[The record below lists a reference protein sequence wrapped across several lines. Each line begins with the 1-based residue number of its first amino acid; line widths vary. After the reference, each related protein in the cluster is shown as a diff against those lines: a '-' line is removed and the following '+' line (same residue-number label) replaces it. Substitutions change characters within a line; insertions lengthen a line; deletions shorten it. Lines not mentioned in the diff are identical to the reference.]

1 MPVVGRFV
9 AASLVGSLLCP
20 GWAQPQS
27 PTPTPT
33 PRTPPRPERPSGRET
48 KPPFKSF
55 AVYALS
61 RAKGVPPEARE
72 ALRKV
77 RELVEGDHR
86 RGLNVKVETK
96 RIGIEGETRVC
107 AEYEDPKDAGRA
119 FERAST
125 LVKGVDLVNLVVE
138 PCDKSA
144 APDKGQR
151 EEEKP

>member
-20 GWAQPQS
+20 GWAQPQN
-27 PTPTPT
+27 PTPTPK
-33 PRTPPRPERPSGRET
+33 TPPRPERLSGQDTR
-48 KPPFKSF
+48 PPFKSF

-77 RELVEGDHR
+77 RELVEGDQS
-86 RGLNVKVETK
+86 RGLGVKVESK
-96 RIGIEGETRVC
+96 RIGIEGESRVC
-107 AEYEDPKDAGRA
+107 AEYGDPKDAGRA

-125 LVKGVDLVNLVVE
+125 IVKGVDLVNLVVE

-144 APDKGQR
+144 APDKRPR